1 MKTKWYAVRKR
12 YRPKG
17 VIEMNREELAPH
29 IEELKKVLKDNATEE
44 QIAKELDTY
53 INKYRQDIE
62 VAKRGI
68 IRKLGNESTG
78 FITGENVVKKIADL
92 NGNEANVDVVAKVL
106 FSNKKT
112 INGKNGPKDI
122 ISALIGDETGTV
134 SFTDWSCKVE
144 LEVGKTYTF
153 KNCYAKLWGENI
165 QLNLGTKGT
174 VETSDA
180 QLEVKK
186 KEFTPPPAV
195 SKKIED
201 IDGTE
206 RNVDVT
212 AKVVFSEVKEVPAK
226 DGGTR
231 KINSGILGD
240 ETGTISFTLWN
251 GEPVL
256 EKGEV
261 YDFKNC
267 YAKLWND
274 KVQLNI
280 GTNGSV
286 QKSNAVIETVSNRQ
300 KVTEPTEMKIGDITK
315 NSANVTITGQILSV
329 ESRNAETKNGPKTV
343 HSGVIADDTG
353 RIQFSA
359 WNDFGFEEGKSYR
372 ISNAYVRT
380 WKDIPQINLGDNTQV
395 SASDFVLDETTVGQ
409 GTEKTIGDIAKNGGA
424 MDVIIRGIIVDVRP
438 GSGIIERCPE
448 CKRTMVAG
456 KCMTHGEQEPIMD
469 LRMRIVVDDGTGSIA
484 ATINRDSTEKFTG
497 VDFDAAFNLFKA
509 RGNDFVVKELSDK
522 LYMKHLKIRGNAMS
536 DQYGLK
542 INAKEI
548 TQDDIDVKKTAK
560 ELLDKIQEVLS

>member
-1 MKTKWYAVRKR
+1 MHH
-12 YRPKG
+12 RPKG

-92 NGNEANVDVVAKVL
+92 NGNESNVDIVAKVL
-106 FSNKKT
+106 FSGKKT
-112 INGKNGPKDI
+112 INGKNGPKEI
-122 ISALIGDETGTV
+122 ISALIGDETGTA
-134 SFTDWSCKVE
+134 SFTDWSCKID

-153 KNCYAKLWGENI
+153 KNCYTKLWGENV
-165 QLNLGTKGT
+165 QVNLGNRGT
-174 VETSDA
+174 VETSDTD
-180 QLEVKK
+180 LEVKK
-186 KEFTPPPAV
+186 REFPSSPAV

-201 IDGTE
+201 LDGTE

-212 AKVVFSEVKEVPAK
+212 AKVVFCETKEVPAR

-231 KINSGILGD
+231 KIISGILGD
-240 ETGTISFTLWN
+240 DTATIQFTLWN
-251 GEPVL
+251 DQPAL
-256 EKGEV
+256 EKDAV
-261 YDFKNC
+261 YEFKNC
-267 YAKLWND
+267 YTKIWND
-274 KVQLNI
+274 RVQLHI
-280 GTNGSV
+280 GMNGSV
-286 QKSNAVIETVSNRQ
+286 QNSERTIDNVPDRQ
-300 KVTEPTEMKIGDITK
+300 KVSAPTEMRIGDITK
-315 NSANVTITGQILSV
+315 NTGNVTVTGQVLSV
-329 ESRNAETKNGPKTV
+329 ETRNIETKNGPKTV
-343 HSGVIADDTG
+343 HSGTIADESG

-359 WNDFGFEEGKSYR
+359 WNDFGLEEGRSYR
-372 ISNAYVRT
+372 ISNAYIRT
-380 WKDIPQINLGDNTQV
+380 WKDIPQINLGDNTEV
-395 SASDFVLDETTVGQ
+395 SASDFVLDETTIGQ
-409 GTEKTIGDIAKNGGA
+409 GTERTIGEISKNGGA
-424 MDVIIRGIIVDVRP
+424 MDVIIRGVIVDVRP

-469 LRMRIVVDDGTGSIA
+469 LRMRIIVDDGTGSIA
-484 ATINRDSTEKFTG
+484 ATINRDSTERFTG

-548 TQDDIDVKKTAK
+548 TQDDIDVKRTAK
-560 ELLDKIQEVLS
+560 ELLDRIQEVLS